1 MRYAQASIDEDIC
14 MWGPRLLT
22 FHPHTQ
28 EHNYDVHRAM
38 AARTADVRW
47 ELQRGCALPRP
58 APEQPQIPQETVV
71 QVGPSLQAQLEEARQ
86 RLRTRYER
94 ETGGP
99 TRFFLLHSIH
109 SSPSGPALHRHEQ
122 FSRCPSA
129 SPPTATA
136 HFGNGPSGCSA
147 TSSPGSC
154 FRTSARVLPFTCC
167 RGTAPVCGP
176 APPSTA
182 GAALHTYDAFTSTG
196 ADLCAFVSLPSA
208 TATATTC
215 ALSAAGAHHLRAS
228 AAARARLG
236 GSK

>member
-1 MRYAQASIDEDIC
+1 MRPRG
-14 MWGPRLLT
+14 GPLL
-22 FHPHTQ
+22 PC
-28 EHNYDVHRAM
+28 
-38 AARTADVRW
+38 
-47 ELQRGCALPRP
+47 G
-58 APEQPQIPQETVV
+58 
-71 QVGPSLQAQLEEARQ
+71 AQLRRTQGDGCSDGRCAMGAAA
-86 RLRTRYER
+86 RLRTAAPRSR
-94 ETGGP
+94 TATDT
-99 TRFFLLHSIH
+99 TRDSCTSWSF
-109 SSPSGPALHRHEQ
+109 PSGSAGRGSSASTHSLRTRNWRHEQ